1 MSIIHRIPR
10 PRAITATG
18 ALLGVA
24 LLLACAVAYQAHS
37 AARAHRAATERLL
50 RDHAAYAA
58 AEFARRAAATLE
70 AGFVTVQH
78 FPTAAVEEQPE
89 TTPLPPATAFRSAV
103 RSQDYWC
110 QCFDHTEGFFALDL
124 RSGTLDVA
132 GAAPDAETTRWVR
145 DTVTAHAA
153 RLALSPRDA
162 QMNMFAE
169 IDGRTQQNSYQL
181 RIRQTTAFFHD
192 AGGRPRTVIFTV
204 LFDDHERVRAA
215 YGLVDDPATFA
226 VPIFQRVFH
235 RARLFPASVM
245 RGVPNDSL
253 VRVTVRGPGGAEL
266 YRSAASGGTAA
277 AAEEPIPGAFS
288 ALVVRAELRP
298 EAVARL
304 VEGGLPASPLPLLV
318 ALLAVTAGVVGVAFL
333 QLRRQHELARLR
345 ADFVSGVSH
354 ELRTPLTQ
362 IRMFSELLLGGRL
375 RSDEERDRS
384 LRLIDREARRL
395 AYLVENVLDFS
406 RGERGTLTLS
416 PETAG
421 VASVVEEIVEG
432 FAPVARARG
441 MHIRTELD
449 PGAHARL
456 DRGGFRQVL
465 LNFLENA
472 VKYGPTGQTIAV
484 RAERSGAS
492 VRVSVGDGGPGIPS
506 GERERIWEPH
516 TRLNREVDRVVGGS
530 GIGLSVVR
538 ELVAHHGGRAW
549 VEDAPGGGARFV
561 AEFPAVEWTE
571 AVPVDAEPVEHSAS
585 ANDPTSGDG
594 SADDPAPV
602 DCAASMEDP
611 AATEIQLAETAR

>member
-1 MSIIHRIPR
+1 MSLIHRIPR

-18 ALLGVA
+18 ALLALA
-24 LLLACAVAYQAHS
+24 LLLACAVAYQAHR

-78 FPTAAVEEQPE
+78 FPTSEVEERPE
-89 TTPLPPATAFRSAV
+89 GTPLPSAAAFRAAIRV
-103 RSQDYWC
+103 QDYWC
-110 QCFDHTEGFFALDL
+110 QCFDRTEGFFALDL
-124 RSGTLDVA
+124 RGGTLDVA
-132 GAAPDAETTRWVR
+132 GAAPDAETARWVR
-145 DTVTAHAA
+145 ETVSAHAA
-153 RLALSPRDA
+153 KLAQSPRDA
-162 QMNMFAE
+162 EMNVFAE
-169 IDGRTQQNSYQL
+169 IDGRTRQNSYQL
-181 RIRQTTAFFHD
+181 RIRQTSAFFRS
-192 AGGRPRTVIFTV
+192 AGGRPQSILVTV
-204 LFDDHERVRAA
+204 LFDDRERLRAA

-226 VPIFQRVFH
+226 VPIFQRVFQ

-253 VRVTVRGPGGAEL
+253 VRITVTGPGGAEM
-266 YRSAASGGTAA
+266 YRSAPAGRAA
-277 AAEEPIPGAFS
+277 QVVVDEPIPGAFG
-288 ALVVRAELRP
+288 AMTVRAELRP

-304 VEGGLPASPLPLLV
+304 VEGGVPASPLPLLV

-375 RSDEERDRS
+375 RTDAERDRS

-395 AYLVENVLDFS
+395 AYLVENVLDFD
-406 RGERGTLTLS
+406 RGERGALTVS
-416 PETAG
+416 PEPAA
-421 VASVVEEIVEG
+421 VAAAVEEVVEG

-441 MHIRTELD
+441 MRIHTALD
-449 PGAHARL
+449 GDAHARL
-456 DRGGFRQVL
+456 DRGAFRQVL

-472 VKYGPTGQTIAV
+472 VKYGPAGQTIAV
-484 RAERSGAS
+484 RAERAS
-492 VRVSVGDGGPGIPS
+492 QVARISVEDGGPGIPPS
-506 GERERIWEPH
+506 ERARIWEPYY
-516 TRLNREVDRVVGGS
+516 RLNREIDRVVGGS

-538 ELVAHHGGRAW
+538 ELVARHGGRVG

-561 AEFPAVEWTE
+561 AELPAVERMD
-571 AVPVDAEPVEHSAS
+571 AVPVDESAPPAEIAMAE
-585 ANDPTSGDG
+585 G
-594 SADDPAPV
+594 
-602 DCAASMEDP
+602 AA
-611 AATEIQLAETAR
+611 R